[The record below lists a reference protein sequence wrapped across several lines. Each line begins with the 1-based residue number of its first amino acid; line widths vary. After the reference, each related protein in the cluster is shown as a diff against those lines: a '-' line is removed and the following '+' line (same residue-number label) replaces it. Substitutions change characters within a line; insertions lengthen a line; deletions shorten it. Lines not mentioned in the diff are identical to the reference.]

1 MNKNPY
7 KFGMKTFWEM
17 GCQEI
22 QDNSH
27 FINCPKLNNVGQQI
41 EIEDILNGSLPMKI
55 EVLRRFEENNEQRN
69 IQKK

>member
-1 MNKNPY
+1 
-7 KFGMKTFWEM
+7 M

-69 IQKK
+69 IKK